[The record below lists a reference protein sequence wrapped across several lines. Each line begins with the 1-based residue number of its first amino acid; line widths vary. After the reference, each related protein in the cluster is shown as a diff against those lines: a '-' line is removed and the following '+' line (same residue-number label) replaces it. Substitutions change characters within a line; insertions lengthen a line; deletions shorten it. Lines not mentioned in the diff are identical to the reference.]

1 MIVATCFSDNSLR
14 NKLLQL
20 ENLSKKVQ
28 LGLNS
33 FPGEDESFL
42 QKWVEIHK
50 IKKPFFVKLEFGLPA
65 DARAQDGVI
74 RPARIFV
81 VNPVKTDGMLWWKK
95 IQIHSLKEPDWT
107 LFLQESKPLNN
118 VDFEKLSLL
127 LQD

>member
-1 MIVATCFSDNSLR
+1 MATCFSDDSLR
-14 NKLLQL
+14 NKLLKL
-20 ENLSKKVQ
+20 EDFSKKVQ

-65 DARAQDGVI
+65 DTKAQDGVI

-81 VNPVKTDGMLWWKK
+81 VNPLKTVGMLWWKK

-107 LFLQESKPLNN
+107 DFIVEAKPLTDADNK
-118 VDFEKLSLL
+118 KLDSLL
-127 LQD
+127 Q

>member
-1 MIVATCFSDNSLR
+1 MATCFSDDSLR
-14 NKLLQL
+14 NKLLKL
-20 ENLSKKVQ
+20 EDFSKKVQ

-65 DARAQDGVI
+65 DTKAQDGVI
-74 RPARIFV
+74 RLARIFV
-81 VNPVKTDGMLWWKK
+81 VNPLKTVGMLWWKK

-107 LFLQESKPLNN
+107 DFIVEAKPLTDADNK
-118 VDFEKLSLL
+118 KLDSLF
-127 LQD
+127 Q